1 MVLNQVH
8 LHNFMSY
15 ADATL
20 DLTGIPVVCLTG
32 LNGAGK
38 SALLDAVTWAIFEE
52 ARASSDDLVRLGER
66 EMWVAPVKV
75 ALRAISN
82 SWWQTALL

>member
-1 MVLNQVH
+1 MILNQVH

-38 SALLDAVTWAIFEE
+38 SALLDAVTWAFLKKPEPPQTTWYVWVN
-52 ARASSDDLVRLGER
+52 VRCGW
-66 EMWVAPVKV
+66 M
-75 ALRAISN
+75 
-82 SWWQTALL
+82 